1 MGVRLYTEPELETPI
16 LIAGWPGIGNVG
28 LAAVDTLRSQIQAEE
43 LGDIE
48 PWDFFYPKKV
58 SIRGGLL
65 GDLEFPV
72 NKFYYKR
79 LERKDFIFFVGEEQP
94 SSRGTLYAEGEKAY
108 ELANLVLDVA
118 EKFGCSRVYTSGAC
132 VSRIHH
138 TVKPRVISVVSS
150 PKLKE
155 EIKEYPNTI
164 LISKIEGQGNGG
176 IITGLNGLLLTVAK
190 KRGLQ
195 GICLMGEVP
204 DWLSGAPLPYPEA
217 SKSALEVFAHI
228 LGITIDFTELDKLAL
243 KVEEIIEEIYG
254 KFPLEIRER
263 YDQRKFM
270 VQAESKAITEEDAR
284 WIKEH
289 VGELFERGKENG
301 EQPI

>member
-1 MGVRLYTEPELETPI
+1 MGIRLHTEPELEKPV

-43 LGDIE
+43 FGEIE

-58 SIRGGLL
+58 SIKDGLL
-65 GDLEFPV
+65 KDLEFPV

-79 LERKDFIFFVGEEQP
+79 LEVKDLIFFLGEEQP
-94 SSRGTLYAEGEKAY
+94 LSRGTLYAEGEKAY
-108 ELANLVLDVA
+108 EMANLVLDVA
-118 EKFGCSRVYTSGAC
+118 EKFGCRRVYTSGAC
-132 VSRIHH
+132 VSGIHH
-138 TVKPRVISVVSS
+138 AVKPRIASVVSS
-150 PKLKE
+150 QKLKE

-164 LISKIEGQGNGG
+164 LISKIDGRGNGG

-204 DWLSGAPLPYPEA
+204 DWLSGVPLPYPGA
-217 SKSALEVFAHI
+217 SKSVLEVFAHI
-228 LGITIDFTELDKLAL
+228 LGITIDFTELDKIAL
-243 KVEEIIEEIYG
+243 RVEGIIEEIYE
-254 KFPLEIRER
+254 KFPSEIRER
-263 YDQRKFM
+263 YDQRKF
-270 VQAESKAITEEDAR
+270 VAQAESKAITEEDAR

-289 VGELFERGKENG
+289 IYELFDKGKENG